1 MSTNAQVLNN
11 HTRSLT
17 MDDRVHEA
25 QTIAWN
31 AGVGA
36 PPAAQRHPWS
46 IKHTFRLSAVHT
58 SKQQHAAPWLCTL
71 LHSARLQQ
79 AVTVASCGSVVGKL
93 LAHRLID
100 RAGGR

>member
-11 HTRSLT
+11 HTRSLR
-17 MDDRVHEA
+17 MDDRFHEA

-36 PPAAQRHPWS
+36 PPAARRHPWS
-46 IKHTFRLSAVHT
+46 IQDALRLSSAHT
-58 SKQQHAAPWLCTL
+58 SKQQYAAPRLCTL

-100 RAGGR
+100 RCGR